1 MWIRPETL
9 KSVNVFLYTDYWQI
23 FGHTQTLHQYDELN
37 LTKSKI
43 ENIII
48 DRKNKLVCADIQ
60 SNGARS
66 IIYNSEN
73 EDIYLND
80 REENK

>member
-1 MWIRPETL
+1 MNKI
-9 KSVNVFLYTDYWQI
+9 DY
-23 FGHTQTLHQYDELN
+23 L
-37 LTKSKI
+37 
-43 ENIII
+43 II
-48 DRKNKLVCADIQ
+48 DKKNKLVCVDIQ
-60 SNGARS
+60 SHGARS